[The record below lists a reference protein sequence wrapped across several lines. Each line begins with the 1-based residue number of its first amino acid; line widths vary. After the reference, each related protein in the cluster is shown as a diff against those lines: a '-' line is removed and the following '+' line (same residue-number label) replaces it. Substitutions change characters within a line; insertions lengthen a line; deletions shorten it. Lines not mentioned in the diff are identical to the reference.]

1 MIQCRECMVK
11 LYCGWLVNKRR
22 IEMQRTKVAQ
32 LSCLVSLRYALIDSD
47 GCGQICLNPLEI
59 IFGQN
64 DVFVALMKEI
74 FVLHTYL
81 RPPMV
86 HLTRAQMHRWCT
98 VRCYFDGLFQ
108 VLSFHPLFIC
118 SLYLCAQILRCYK
131 KVSGES

>member
-1 MIQCRECMVK
+1 MLKKQARIYILMIQCRECMAK
-11 LYCGWLVNKRR
+11 LDCGWLVNKRQIEIHR
-22 IEMQRTKVAQ
+22 IYRVAQ
-32 LSCLVSLRYALIDSD
+32 LSCVVSLRYALIDSD

-86 HLTRAQMHRWCT
+86 LLTRAQMHRWCT
-98 VRCYFDGLFQ
+98 Y
-108 VLSFHPLFIC
+108 
-118 SLYLCAQILRCYK
+118 
-131 KVSGES
+131 